1 MATREQIEMVL
12 DKMEKANPV
21 EFFKKVD
28 ETQAGVAAVLRLLYE
43 SSGVVTAGKI
53 SELLNVSTARVAV
66 LLKKMVNKGLITKE
80 QDAADGRVTIV
91 KLTELGNTIV
101 CEMRED
107 MYAQVGHIIDVVGE
121 ERVMEFISIAEEIRV
136 AAKKPTL
143 KF

>member
-43 SSGVVTAGKI
+43 SRGVVTAGKI

-80 QDAADGRVTIV
+80 QDVADGRVTIV